1 MRVPD
6 EPVSTHPGIRIDKI
20 PVSGA
25 MGLIFTLGSLVIF
38 LALPAVRWFAI
49 LSLPVG
55 LAVAAIL
62 HFTGRR

>member
-6 EPVSTHPGIRIDKI
+6 EPVSSHPGIRIDKI

-25 MGLIFTLGSLVIF
+25 MGLIFTLASLVIF

>member
-1 MRVPD
+1 MRIHD
-6 EPVSTHPGIRIDKI
+6 EPVGAHPGIRIDKI

-25 MGLIFTLGSLVIF
+25 MGLIFTVGSLVIF

-55 LAVAAIL
+55 LAFAAIL